1 LKKLPEDIN
10 SLSSL
15 KVLAIQRNKIEKLP
29 LSLGDMTSLRML
41 KFDDNPIVFPPADIL
56 QLEPNSVVNASA
68 SEAEAQLT
76 VQIKKFLKQAATAA
90 TNRQRLQ
97 VESDSDFRYR
107 DFSRC
112 HLLKLTRDLK

>member
-1 LKKLPEDIN
+1 LKKLPENIS

-29 LSLGDMTSLRML
+29 LSLGDMTSLHRL

-56 QLEPNSVVNASA
+56 QLEPNSIVNVSA

-76 VQIKKFLKQAATAA
+76 VQIKKFLKQASTVA

-107 DFSRC
+107 SFSYYY
-112 HLLKLTRDLK
+112 LMKLTHSLK

>member
-56 QLEPNSVVNASA
+56 QLEPNSVINASA

-76 VQIKKFLKQAATAA
+76 VQIKKFLKQAATAV

-107 DFSRC
+107 VFSRC
-112 HLLKLTRDLK
+112 QFLKLTRDLK